1 MLTCPPL
8 CLCHPREW
16 AAEKY
21 NMENKTVNNK
31 RIIRNTIVLYFRMLL
46 LMAISLYTVRVTLEA
61 LGVEDYG
68 IYNVVGGV
76 VFFFAFLKGS
86 LATSSQR
93 FFSIHIAKKEL
104 ELLNKQ
110 FCLNLNVFLLL
121 SIILVILL
129 ETFGLWFLN
138 SKLTISENRLL
149 AANVVYQLSIVSFV
163 IQMISVPY
171 NAMIVAYERMGAFA
185 YISVVE
191 GAIKLFTAYAIMVIP
206 GDKLIIYGILMFI
219 FSFIITWSYY
229 FYCIKKLPGSKY
241 RWFWDSSQV
250 KELFAF
256 TGWHF
261 LGTTA
266 VSLKGQGINIL
277 LNMFFNPVVNAARA
291 VAFQI
296 EHALIQLSGN
306 FFTAVKPQMYKV
318 YANHEMDELYKL
330 IFRSTAIC
338 AFLMSILSIPMIIS
352 AEYVLN
358 LWLKE
363 VPDYAV
369 IFTQLVLVNGIIDS
383 TNGAAIAP
391 ALATGKIKKYQIV
404 VSTIMFLNI
413 PVSYFFLMMNYEPT
427 ITMYVSILLSV
438 VTMIVRAWLL
448 VDLISLPFKKY
459 FWIILKLAITTFISY
474 YILAI
479 IYNESINSIHELIGC
494 SVISSICLILG
505 YWFIVFNINERRAIS
520 KIALKQLNKIKKL

>member
-1 MLTCPPL
+1 MQKT
-8 CLCHPREW
+8 
-16 AAEKY
+16 
-21 NMENKTVNNK
+21 TVNNK
-31 RIIRNTIVLYFRMLL
+31 RIIKNTIFLYLRMLL
-46 LMAISLYTVRVTLEA
+46 LMAISLYTVRVTLAA

-76 VFFFAFLKGS
+76 VSFFAFLKGS

-93 FFSIHIAKKEL
+93 FFSIHLAKKETD
-104 ELLNKQ
+104 LLNKQ
-110 FCLNLNVFLLL
+110 FCLNMNVFLLL

-138 SKLTISENRLL
+138 SKLTIPENRLL
-149 AANVVYQLSIVSFV
+149 AANVVYQMSIVSFV

-191 GAIKLFTAYAIMVIP
+191 GAMKLLSAYIIMVVP
-206 GDKLIIYGILMFI
+206 GDKLIIYGLLMLL
-219 FSFIITWSYY
+219 FSFIITDSYY
-229 FYCIKKLPGSKY
+229 LYCIKKLPGSRY
-241 RWFWDSSQV
+241 RWFWDSKQV

-318 YANHEMDELYKL
+318 YANQEMDELYKL
-330 IFRSTAIC
+330 IFRSTVIC
-338 AFLMSILSIPMIIS
+338 AFLMSILSIPMIFS
-352 AEYVLN
+352 SEYVLN

-383 TNGAAIAP
+383 TNGATIAP
-391 ALATGKIKKYQIV
+391 ALATGKIKKYQIII
-404 VSTIMFLNI
+404 STIMFLNI
-413 PVSYFFLMMNYEPT
+413 PVSYIFLRMNFEPT
-427 ITMYVSILLSV
+427 ITMYISIILSV
-438 VTMIVRAWLL
+438 VAMIVRAWLL
-448 VDLISLPFKKY
+448 VGLISLPLKKY
-459 FWIILKLAITTFISY
+459 FWIVLKLAITTFITC
-474 YILAI
+474 YILSV
-479 IYNESINSIHELIGC
+479 IYNDPISSIYELIGC
-494 SVISSICLILG
+494 IIISSICLILG
-505 YWFIVFNINERRAIS
+505 YWYVVFDINERRAITTIVS
-520 KIALKQLNKIKKL
+520 KQLNKIKK